1 MVILIPSYYSLSDTA
16 RSAQQDQDDRIAAEK
31 HLADEPVLVDLASLL
46 SIRQARGLCPH
57 LFRVLKNH
65 VAVTVEC
72 LDTGE
77 QFAVVAARD
86 QNLCARSDGGLEDG
100 KRSSGELVLFDL
112 GDFVLA
118 AQVSNL
124 GRLEFVSGNRG
135 EWRVY
140 ARQLGARLRDQLPVC
155 C

>member
-1 MVILIPSYYSLSDTA
+1 
-16 RSAQQDQDDRIAAEK
+16 
-31 HLADEPVLVDLASLL
+31 
-46 SIRQARGLCPH
+46 
-57 LFRVLKNH
+57 
-65 VAVTVEC
+65 VTVEC

-135 EWRVY
+135 EVES
-140 ARQLGARLRDQLPVC
+140 LRTSTRREASRSAPCMLLADRNINGGVAGSYCNLASTILKETWCCGQSWVC
-155 C
+155 KCRCNAGYG